1 MSLSLTSVC
10 VPWPRFPRGHG
21 HEEAPVR
28 DPAQATLVLPGHG
41 PFIYTLAQPSLLK
54 HNSGAG
60 VALGVPHGSPLGE
73 GYQGP

>member
-1 MSLSLTSVC
+1 M
-10 VPWPRFPRGHG
+10 
-21 HEEAPVR
+21 R